1 MDNWYRRLR
10 NLAQWPKKDP
20 PAAAAAP
27 EETPTNWTSPDL
39 ERKITL
45 EEGLYRVIYTDNK
58 EVVPDNMTLYYNNKL
73 IGTLAEIKAKSR
85 GRGGNSMVYNKDG
98 DEEGTVDYLK
108 DKLTARPGRK
118 ITLEEGLNRVI
129 YTDNK
134 EAVPDNMT
142 LYYNNKL
149 IGTLAE
155 IKAKGR
161 VLGLG
166 NNMVYNKDG
175 DKEGTVDYLKDKLT
189 ARPLTNGGK
198 RKSRRNRKSKKLKK
212 NCKKSNRR
220 R

>member
-45 EEGLYRVIYTDNK
+45 EEGLY
-58 EVVPDNMTLYYNNKL
+58 
-73 IGTLAEIKAKSR
+73 
-85 GRGGNSMVYNKDG
+85 
-98 DEEGTVDYLK
+98 
-108 DKLTARPGRK
+108 
-118 ITLEEGLNRVI
+118 RVI